1 MLRNSLLCI
10 GTNGEGCLTRA
21 LLIRSCCIRWHR
33 FSVFDRHK
41 NAVWQLVTLK
51 SHRKGHLVLKTL
63 CFMLPVWYND
73 PQSLNCPLWHHLLYM
88 DSFKCVHYFAFG
100 TSYACWHW
108 FSPRTDV
115 IGSTLRFA
123 EKVDVYI
130 IVPVVCAVCRRCTVE
145 VKTVTFWHGSLSS
158 VPQMWRKT
166 QTMK

>member
-1 MLRNSLLCI
+1 MHSLLGVAASGDI
-10 GTNGEGCLTRA
+10 DFLCLTD
-21 LLIRSCCIRWHR
+21 IRMQFGSLSLWR
-33 FSVFDRHK
+33 
-41 NAVWQLVTLK
+41 VTGRDTFFWK
-51 SHRKGHLVLKTL
+51 R
-63 CFMLPVWYND
+63 FMLPVWYND

-145 VKTVTFWHGSLSS
+145 VKTVTF
-158 VPQMWRKT
+158 
-166 QTMK
+166 